1 MTVNIDHKDLWRFVS
16 ELFNAAGVSSED
28 AGMVADVLIKAE
40 LRGIKSH
47 GVSRI
52 PIYIKRIE
60 MGLVDPAADIKIV
73 HETPVSAVV
82 DGGYGLGQVTA
93 TKSMRL
99 AIRKAKETGVG
110 IVCMNKSHHYG
121 IAAFYSQMAADNDM
135 IGFSCANTTAL
146 MAAPG
151 GASKAIGNS
160 PFSFAFPVGKQL
172 PVIFDAAC
180 SAVAQGKIIVANI
193 NGQKIPDNWALDA
206 EGNPTTDP
214 AEALKGFLLP
224 MAGPKGYGIA
234 VVMEILAG
242 VLSGSDTGIH
252 LGSIYNDLEHPQ
264 DCGNFFMAID
274 LNAFGDVDE
283 FKKRMDEYIT
293 DIKKGKKAKDTK
305 EIFMPGEIELRK
317 EIKALEGSLEIEDD
331 TFKPLVDLAEKY
343 NVELDFDHE

>member
-1 MTVNIDHKDLWRFVS
+1 MTVKVNHQDIWNFVS
-16 ELFNAAGVSSED
+16 DLFHAAGTSKED
-28 AGMVADVLIKAE
+28 ADLVADVLIKAD
-40 LRGIKSH
+40 LRGVKSH

-60 MGLVDPAADIKIV
+60 MGLVKPKADIKIL

-82 DGGYGLGQVTA
+82 DGGYNLGQITA
-93 TKSMRL
+93 TKAMRL
-99 AIRKAKETGVG
+99 AIEKAKKTGVG

-121 IAAFYSQMAADNDM
+121 IAAYYSQMAADEDM

-160 PFSFAFPVGKQL
+160 PFSFAFPAKEQL
-172 PVIFDAAC
+172 PVVFDAAC

-193 NGQKIPDNWALDA
+193 NGQKIPDNWALDP

-214 AEALKGFLLP
+214 AQALKGFLLP

-234 VVMEILAG
+234 VVMETLAG

-274 LNAFGDVDE
+274 LNAFGDAE
-283 FKKRMDEYIT
+283 AFKERMDQYIL
-293 DIKKGKKAKDTK
+293 DMKNGKKAQNTK
-305 EIFMPGEIELRK
+305 ELFMPGEIELKK
-317 EIKALEGSLEIEDD
+317 EAQSLEKGIEIEDD
-331 TFKPLVDLAEKY
+331 TFAPLIELAQKY
-343 NVELDFDHE
+343 HVELKYE

>member
-1 MTVNIDHKDLWRFVS
+1 MTVKIGYKDIWGFVS
-16 ELFNAAGVSSED
+16 ELFCAAGVKKEEAD
-28 AGMVADVLIKAE
+28 MVADVLIKAE
-40 LRGIKSH
+40 LRGFKSH

-60 MGLVDPAADIKIV
+60 MGLVNPKAEIKIT
-73 HETPVSAVV
+73 HETPVTAVV
-82 DGGYGLGQVTA
+82 DGGYGLGQITA
-93 TKSMRL
+93 TRAMKL
-99 AIRKAKETGVG
+99 AIEKAKKCGVG

-121 IAAFYSQMAADNDM
+121 IAAFYSQMAADEDM

-160 PFSFAFPVGKQL
+160 PFSFAFPAKEQL

-193 NGQKIPDNWALDA
+193 NGQKIPDNWALDS

-234 VVMEILAG
+234 VVMETLAG

-252 LGSIYNDLEHPQ
+252 LGSIYNDLENPQ

-274 LNAFGDVDE
+274 LNGFGDAE
-283 FKKRMDEYIT
+283 AFKKRMDSYIV
-293 DIKKGKKAKDTK
+293 DMKSGKKAKNTK
-305 EIFMPGEIELRK
+305 EIFMPGEIELKK
-317 EIKALEGSLEIEDD
+317 EIAALADGIEIEDD
-331 TFKPLVDLAEKY
+331 TFAPLVDLAEKY
-343 NVELDFDHE
+343 NVKIDFE

>member
-1 MTVNIDHKDLWRFVS
+1 MTVKVGHKEIWQFVS
-16 ELFNAAGVSSED
+16 DLFQAAGTTKED
-28 AGMVADVLIKAE
+28 ADMVADVLIKAE

-52 PIYIKRIE
+52 PIYIKRME
-60 MGLVDPAADIKIV
+60 MGLVNARAEIKTV
-73 HETPVSAVV
+73 HETPVSAVI
-82 DGGYGLGQVTA
+82 DGGYGLGQATA
-93 TKSMRL
+93 TKAMRM
-99 AIRKAKETGVG
+99 AIDKAKKCGVG

-121 IAAFYSQMAADNDM
+121 IAAFYSQMAAEEDM

-160 PFSFAFPVGKQL
+160 PFSFAFPAKEQM

-193 NGQKIPDNWALDA
+193 NGQKIPDNWALDS

-252 LGSIYNDLEHPQ
+252 LGSIYNDLENPQ

-274 LNAFGDVDE
+274 LKAFGDPDE
-283 FKKRMDEYIT
+283 FKERMDGYIL
-293 DIKKGKKAKDTK
+293 DMKNGKKAKTTK
-305 EIFMPGEIELRK
+305 EIFMPGEIELKK
-317 EIKALEGSLEIEDD
+317 EIQTLKDGIEIEDD
-331 TFKPLVDLAEKY
+331 TFAPLVELAKKY
-343 NVELDFDHE
+343 NVKLDFE

>member
-1 MTVNIDHKDLWRFVS
+1 MTVKVDHKEIWQFVADLFQ
-16 ELFNAAGVSSED
+16 AAGTTREN
-28 AGMVADVLIKAE
+28 AQMVADVLIRAD

-52 PIYIKRIE
+52 PIYIKRME
-60 MGLVDPAADIKIV
+60 MGLVNSRAEIRIL
-73 HETPVSAVV
+73 HETPVSAVI
-82 DGGYGLGQVTA
+82 DGGYGLGQITA
-93 TKSMRL
+93 TKAMKL
-99 AIRKAKETGVG
+99 AIEKAKTCGVG
-110 IVCMNKSHHYG
+110 MVCMNKSHHYG
-121 IAAFYSQMAADNDM
+121 IAAFYSQMAAEENM

-160 PFSFAFPVGKQL
+160 PFSFAFPAKEEM

-193 NGQKIPDNWALDA
+193 NGQKIPDNWALDC

-234 VVMEILAG
+234 VVMEILSG

-252 LGSIYNDLEHPQ
+252 LGSIYNDLENPQ

-274 LNAFGDVDE
+274 LKAFGDPE
-283 FKKRMDEYIT
+283 AFKERMDGYIQ
-293 DIKKGKKAKDTK
+293 DMKNGKKAKNTK
-305 EIFMPGEIELRK
+305 EIFMPGEIELKK
-317 EIKALEGSLEIEDD
+317 EIQAKKDGIEIEDD
-331 TFKPLVDLAEKY
+331 TFAPLVELAKKY
-343 NVELDFDHE
+343 KVKLNYK

>member
-1 MTVNIDHKDLWRFVS
+1 
-16 ELFNAAGVSSED
+16 
-28 AGMVADVLIKAE
+28 
-40 LRGIKSH
+40 
-47 GVSRI
+47 
-52 PIYIKRIE
+52 
-60 MGLVDPAADIKIV
+60 
-73 HETPVSAVV
+73 
-82 DGGYGLGQVTA
+82 
-93 TKSMRL
+93 
-99 AIRKAKETGVG
+99 
-110 IVCMNKSHHYG
+110 
-121 IAAFYSQMAADNDM
+121 MAADNDM

-160 PFSFAFPVGKQL
+160 PFSFAFPADKQL

-274 LNAFGDVDE
+274 LNAFGDVGE
-283 FKKRMDEYIT
+283 FKKRMDEYIK
-293 DIKKGKKAKDTK
+293 DMKKGKKAKDTK

-331 TFKPLVDLAEKY
+331 TFKPLVDLAAKY

>member
-16 ELFNAAGVSSED
+16 ELFNAAGVSAED
-28 AGMVADVLIKAE
+28 ADMVADVLIKAE

-110 IVCMNKSHHYG
+110 IVSMNKSHHYG

-160 PFSFAFPVGKQL
+160 PFSFAFPADKQL

-293 DIKKGKKAKDTK
+293 DMKNGKKAKDTK

-317 EIKALEGSLEIEDD
+317 EIEALEGSLEIEDD

>member
-1 MTVNIDHKDLWRFVS
+1 MTVKVKHQDLRKFVS
-16 ELFNAAGVSSED
+16 ELFRSAGVSENEADMVSE
-28 AGMVADVLIKAE
+28 VLMKAE

-60 MGLVDPAADIKIV
+60 MGLVNPAAEIKV
-73 HETPVSAVV
+73 LHETPVSAVI
-82 DGGYGLGQVTA
+82 DGGYGLGQITA
-93 TKSMRL
+93 TKAMKL
-99 AIRKAKETGVG
+99 AIKKAAENGVG

-160 PFSFAFPVGKQL
+160 PFSFAFPADKQL

-193 NGQKIPDNWALDA
+193 NGQKIPDNWALDS

-252 LGSIYNDLEHPQ
+252 LGSIYNDLEKPQ

-274 LNAFGDVDE
+274 LNAFGDADG
-283 FKKRMDEYIT
+283 FKNKMDAYIL
-293 DIKKGKKAKDTK
+293 DMKSGKKAKDIK

-317 EIKALEGSLEIEDD
+317 EMQALTEGIEIEND
-331 TFKPLVDLAEKY
+331 TFRPLTELAEKY
-343 NVELDFDHE
+343 NVKIEFDYD

>member
-1 MTVNIDHKDLWRFVS
+1 MTVKVGHKDLWNFVA
-16 ELFNAAGVSSED
+16 ELFNAAGVPKKD
-28 AGMVADVLIKAE
+28 ADMVADVLIRAD
-40 LRGIKSH
+40 LRGVKSH

-52 PIYIKRIE
+52 PIYIKRVE
-60 MGLVDPAADIKIV
+60 MGLVNPAVETKVV
-73 HETPVSAVV
+73 HETPISAVI
-82 DGGYGLGQVTA
+82 DGGYGLGQITA
-93 TKSMRL
+93 TKAMEL
-99 AIRKAKETGVG
+99 AIKKAKETGIG

-160 PFSFAFPVGKQL
+160 PFSFAFPADKQL

-193 NGQKIPDNWALDA
+193 NGQKIPDNWALDS

-224 MAGPKGYGIA
+224 MGGPKGYGIA

-252 LGSIYNDLEHPQ
+252 LGSIYNDLENPQ

-274 LNAFGDVDE
+274 LKAFGDVDA
-283 FKKRMDEYIT
+283 FKRRMDAYIL
-293 DIKKGKKAKDTK
+293 DMKNGKKAQGTK
-305 EIFMPGEIELRK
+305 EIFMPGEIELKK
-317 EIKALEGSLEIEDD
+317 EQASMKDGIEIEDD
-331 TFKPLVDLAEKY
+331 TFKPLVDLAKKY
-343 NVELDFDHE
+343 NINIDFANK